1 MLEINNLSQSFPG
14 FSLNNISLTVNDGE
28 FFALLGP
35 TGSGK
40 TVLLESIAGL
50 EKLKQGRIIINGRDV
65 TSLKPEERNIS
76 IVYQDY
82 ALFPNMKVQGNIRYG
97 LRFRKKGSKLN
108 ENNKFDMLVEVLKIE
123 HLLNRYPHNLS
134 GGEKQ
139 RVALARAL
147 MVEPDVLLLDEPFS
161 ALDSNTKE
169 TVQLEIKKLHD
180 KLKTTTLMVTHNF
193 SEVFSL
199 AERVAI
205 IKNGVIQQVGTTV
218 EIFKNPNSRFTAH
231 FVGMK
236 NIYPMKKLKEKI
248 KPAQQ
253 LELDTVSLHDQT
265 NLQYYAGFRGEDIV
279 VGNKELNTDYQ
290 IEGKISAILN
300 NGIYTE
306 VRVQVGDIDFIA
318 YLTANRFFEL
328 NLYPKKQV
336 FLGFN
341 SRDINIIMEELT
353 ISHPTGG
360 AEV

>member
-1 MLEINNLSQSFPG
+1 MLDINNLSVSFHG
-14 FSLNNISLTVNDGE
+14 FSLNNVSLTINDGE

-50 EKLKQGRIIINGRDV
+50 EKLKQGRIIIKGRDV
-65 TSLKPEERNIS
+65 TGLKPEERNIS

-82 ALFPNMKVQGNIRYG
+82 ALFPNMKVQENICYG
-97 LRFRKKGSKLN
+97 LRFRKEKVNTNGAG
-108 ENNKFDMLVEVLKIE
+108 KFDLLVEVLQIG
-123 HLLNRYPHNLS
+123 HLLNRYPNNLS

-147 MVEPDVLLLDEPFS
+147 LVEPDVLFLDEPFS
-161 ALDSNTKE
+161 ALDSNTKD
-169 TVQLEIKKLHD
+169 TVQLEVKKLHD
-180 KLKTTTLMVTHNF
+180 TLKTTTLMVTHNF

-199 AERVAI
+199 ADRIAI
-205 IKNGVIQQVGTTV
+205 INKGVIQQVGTTQ
-218 EIFKNPNSRFTAH
+218 EIFKTPNSRFTAR

-236 NIYPMKKLKEKI
+236 NIYPLKKLKGKI
-248 KPAQQ
+248 MLAEQ
-253 LELDTVSLHDQT
+253 LELDTVCLEERE

-279 VGNKELNTDYQ
+279 VGNKDLNTDYQ
-290 IEGKISAILN
+290 MEGKITAILN

-306 VRVQVGDIDFIA
+306 VRVHAGGIDFIA

-328 NLYPKKQV
+328 KLYQNKQV

-341 SRDINIIMEELT
+341 RRDINIIREELK
-353 ISHPTGG
+353 ISQ
-360 AEV
+360 